1 MPKVKHYID
10 SIYYD
15 VELTAYAMRMLGRQ
29 LFENLNLGITIVEH
43 AALDTIFCN
52 AGICQRDLAKLIL
65 TDRANTGRIL
75 DSLEEKGLI
84 TRFVDLKNNRLVK
97 KMGVTEKGH
106 AKLEE
111 VNRSIEKHINTV
123 KRSFT
128 EGDVDQLQ
136 KSLRRFREGIL
147 KHVEVNI

>member
-52 AGICQRDLAKLIL
+52 AGICQRDLAKLLLI
-65 TDRANTGRIL
+65 DRANTGRIL
-75 DSLEEKGLI
+75 DSLEEKGFI

-106 AKLEE
+106 EKLEE
-111 VNRSIEKHINTV
+111 VNHNIEKHLKTIRRTFS
-123 KRSFT
+123 KD
-128 EGDVDQLQ
+128 DVEKLQ
-136 KSLRRFREGIL
+136 ESLRKFREGIL
-147 KHVEVNI
+147 SQVEMNI

>member
-1 MPKVKHYID
+1 MEQKNNFDIFDELDIKEVDLSIVKKVNKLSDLLYTMMKKRID
-10 SIYYD
+10 SK
-15 VELTAYAMRMLGRQ
+15 LS
-29 LFENLNLGITIVEH
+29 
-43 AALDTIFCN
+43 
-52 AGICQRDLAKLIL
+52 QRDLAKLIL

-106 AKLEE
+106 EKLEE
-111 VNRSIEKHINTV
+111 VNRSIEKHLNTV

-128 EGDVDQLQ
+128 EGDVELCAITSS
-136 KSLRRFREGIL
+136 SLFKTFKPFWTVFL
-147 KHVEVNI
+147 